1 MYDILIKNASVIDG
15 TASPP
20 FEADLAIE
28 GQKIADMQ
36 SGGFACGFEW
46 QDILITSSPLNTA
59 YEGRYISEL
68 AARAGKSPYDW
79 LFGALLETELDI
91 SMAVFGMSQ
100 ENRQREIQFPGM
112 MFGTDGVG
120 MAVTGPMAKGVPH
133 PRNYGAFPRIL
144 GRFVR
149 DLKAIELEQA
159 IYKMTGMPAAK
170 LRLNDRGLIRPGLA
184 ADLVIFDPAEV
195 SDKATYDN
203 PHQYANGIFHV
214 IVNGNLVI
222 HQATHSGARPGRILK
237 ID

>member
-1 MYDILIKNASVIDG
+1 
-15 TASPP
+15 
-20 FEADLAIE
+20 
-28 GQKIADMQ
+28 
-36 SGGFACGFEW
+36 
-46 QDILITSSPLNTA
+46 LITSSPHNTA

-68 AARAGKSPYDW
+68 AAQSGKSPCDW

-100 ENRQREIQFPGM
+100 ENRQREIQFSGM

-120 MAVTGPMAKGVPH
+120 MAAAGPMAKGVPH

-170 LRLNDRGLIRPGLA
+170 LRLKDRGLIKLGLA

-195 SDKATYDN
+195 SDKATYDH

-222 HQATHSGARPGRILK
+222 HEAAHSGARPGRILK